1 MLVLGNSI
9 LSLHCAAQA
18 AHGVMLRLAGMSAA
32 AVALV
37 SWQGACPAW
46 PSRCYSVSGSA
57 RSMAAAAAGRDV

>member
-37 SWQGACPAW
+37 SWHSCMPRLAKSFLFSEWQRTQHG
-46 PSRCYSVSGSA
+46 RCSGWT
-57 RSMAAAAAGRDV
+57 